1 MRAFEVVSGALEE
14 VGERSAVLPA
24 GAYSTLRTYGRT
36 RVYHL
41 ADHVR
46 RLDGSARLQGRVG
59 SLSHEAVRTALRD
72 ALAATG
78 HAESRVRLTWAPPR
92 LFVSVEPFTP
102 LPDSL
107 YREGAWCVAVPVR
120 RDNPHAK
127 DTRFIGTA
135 ADAYAHLPAGAHEG
149 LMVAEDGAI
158 LEGLS
163 SNFFGIMGGAL
174 HTEEDR
180 VLPGLTRSLV
190 LDVAADLLPRAPRAL
205 RRDEVGRAQECFITS
220 ASRGVLPVVRIDAV
234 AVGTGAP
241 GPLSREIRERY
252 ERVVEADAEDVRGA

>member
-1 MRAFEVVSGALEE
+1 MRTFEAISGRLQE
-14 VGERSAVLPA
+14 VAAAASLPA

-41 ADHVR
+41 ADHLH
-46 RLDGSARLQGRVG
+46 RLDESARLQGQPG
-59 SLSHEAVRTALRD
+59 ELAPEAVRAALRD

-92 LFVSVEPFTP
+92 LFVGVEPFTA
-102 LPDSL
+102 LPESA
-107 YREGAWCVAVPVR
+107 YREGVWCVTVPLR

-127 DTRFIGTA
+127 DTRFLGTA

-163 SNFFGIMGGAL
+163 SNFFAVMGGAL

-180 VLPGLTRSLV
+180 VLAGLTRSLA
-190 LDVAADLLPRAPRAL
+190 LHVAADLLPRAARAL
-205 RRDEVGRAQECFITS
+205 RHDEVGRAEECFITS
-220 ASRGVLPVVRIDAV
+220 ASRGVLPVVRIDETV
-234 AVGTGAP
+234 VGTGAP
-241 GPLSREIRERY
+241 GPLSRELRARY
-252 ERVVEADAEDVRGA
+252 ERRVDAEAEDVASA